1 MSMQVQIK
9 REKAKD
15 IEEVDLLY
23 KIAFEQETLSELIV
37 GFRNSSQFIPE
48 LARVARISDQIIGV
62 IMYSHG
68 EIVKGR
74 KNIPT
79 IIITSLAILPAYQK
93 LGISAELVKNSF
105 QKARD
110 LGYKSVLVAGD
121 DDYFQ
126 KFGFKKASDFDITN
140 KMDIPDENFMA
151 MELVPDSLSNASGH
165 LKNHPIIPE
174 LLQYSLD

>member
-1 MSMQVQIK
+1 MQVQIK

-23 KIAFEQETLSELIV
+23 KIAFEQESLSDLIV
-37 GFRNSSQFIPE
+37 AFRNSSQYVSE

-79 IIITSLAILPAYQK
+79 LLLASIAVLPAYQN
-93 LGISAELVKNSF
+93 LGIGSELIRNSF
-105 QKARD
+105 QEARE

-121 DDYFQ
+121 DEYFSR
-126 KFGFKKASDFDITN
+126 FGFKKASSFDISN
-140 KMDIPDENFMA
+140 NMDIPEDNFMGI
-151 MELVPDSLSNASGH
+151 ELFPDSLQNASGH
-165 LKNHPIIPE
+165 LKSQSIIPE
-174 LLQYSLD
+174 MLKFSID